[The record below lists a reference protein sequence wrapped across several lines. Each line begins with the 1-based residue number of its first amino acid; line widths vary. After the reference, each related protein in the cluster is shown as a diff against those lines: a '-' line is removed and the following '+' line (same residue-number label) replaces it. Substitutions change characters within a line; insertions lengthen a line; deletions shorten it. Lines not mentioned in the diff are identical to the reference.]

1 VRQRADHIKSQLVV
15 LPTLSRVVPLQ
26 TYHPTR
32 RFEPRSLFKGQSR
45 QGRQGQ
51 DCSGGKGQVTTR
63 CIAESQTPS
72 PKAKATLLLDEKQ
85 REITPRLRSRSSSP
99 AQTLPTWLWELFI
112 TTFFFGLLLH
122 AAQPICSSSSRVPYI
137 SPLALYKHGGQFGY
151 EACMSAPKFQEETAT
166 QICRQRQALSSPSS
180 LTPPP
185 PPLPFFNSRPISLS
199 LPSLPRGPSTR
210 YRTRNC
216 SSVDINHSFS
226 LVAPYNPPPPPRFP
240 PSLGSTFVHAPPRD
254 RELFCPS
261 SAHFYPDFI
270 RLSEAWLTL
279 VNCPYNPP
287 SHSFNINLETNRYS
301 SKSIVCSDSTHNF
314 QGTPIIFRRNFPSG
328 DF

>member
-1 VRQRADHIKSQLVV
+1 VEARAR
-15 LPTLSRVVPLQ
+15 LPRAASLNHRPPHPKQKPGSRETCPCQ
-26 TYHPTR
+26 
-32 RFEPRSLFKGQSR
+32 
-45 QGRQGQ
+45 
-51 DCSGGKGQVTTR
+51 
-63 CIAESQTPS
+63 
-72 PKAKATLLLDEKQ
+72 ATLLLVEKQ